1 MRYVKSIVLFILL
14 LLNEVIIMCHIAN
27 ALQVISD
34 KIVSIPNWISITG
47 VFVPIALSVIV
58 LIMQILQ
65 QKSNKQLQ
73 KRIYNHEVELKCF
86 DSILQIYSSFSKSVD
101 SLPQLPKNL
110 KERIANKKAWYE
122 SLIEIDREM
131 YRKYDFAVLLL
142 GKEDDLTKKLYE
154 KIKEY
159 DDIISSVDN
168 LSTDVT
174 ENDEKNLLN
183 LIEQYMKSM
192 NYDNFD
198 QCFSKYINMKHFL
211 ETKE

>member
-1 MRYVKSIVLFILL
+1 
-14 LLNEVIIMCHIAN
+14 MCHIAN

-198 QCFSKYINMKHFL
+198 QYFSKYINMKHFL

>member
-198 QCFSKYINMKHFL
+198 QYFSKYINMKHFL

>member
-1 MRYVKSIVLFILL
+1 
-14 LLNEVIIMCHIAN
+14 MCHIAN

-110 KERIANKKAWYE
+110 KERIA
-122 SLIEIDREM
+122 
-131 YRKYDFAVLLL
+131 
-142 GKEDDLTKKLYE
+142 TKRH
-154 KIKEY
+154 
-159 DDIISSVDN
+159 
-168 LSTDVT
+168 TD
-174 ENDEKNLLN
+174 
-183 LIEQYMKSM
+183 
-192 NYDNFD
+192 
-198 QCFSKYINMKHFL
+198 
-211 ETKE
+211 

>member
-1 MRYVKSIVLFILL
+1 
-14 LLNEVIIMCHIAN
+14 MCHIAN